1 MSRERGEVL
10 MEGEGDH
17 ACVRV
22 HACECVCVCTG
33 EREREREKELTK
45 FKAAVKKVCETFLLS
60 SPTVASL

>member
-10 MEGEGDH
+10 MEGGGDH

-33 EREREREKELTK
+33 EREREREGVDKI
-45 FKAAVKKVCETFLLS
+45 
-60 SPTVASL
+60 